1 MDKRTDSD
9 NNIHNSSSTKGFSS
23 AKLLKT
29 INSRQNTYSVRSDA
43 SYSPDSSETNNY
55 SEESS
60 LEGIINPTNRLISS
74 SVSFLESIATSQE
87 TKRSSVAKTLNL
99 FRKKKDPLKK
109 FYSRFPVV
117 LTQPNFVYYTYYK
130 CTLERGFGSKGKL
143 YITNR
148 DLFFYGKLLGRKTKL
163 QIPYQDILHMDK
175 LQHPS
180 SIRVTTMSS
189 QYILSHFKKIDST
202 FAVLVHLWQCH
213 IDGIEPPSYFEEPS
227 IQYGFTEEQSSTEKV
242 KNISLHKRKQSKDDL
257 FLPKRDKIKQNPQS
271 SLKRRSS
278 FVNDSRSVHNG
289 TTSIIQTAST
299 KSHPGKYHTESRE
312 ICKYCISSHY
322 KYNMINESF
331 LANPDTL
338 ISILFGDGI
347 NELHSQALYTGEWI
361 KNREISLLH
370 IGDWNTKTKERRL
383 VYEIPITEKLESFY
397 QREVSIIVIE
407 VQQWKHTENIS
418 THLLESLFLFPS
430 GKFHEESND
439 DSEYE
444 FYGIEVKMKYCIS
457 STIEAKCHLS
467 VTADINVISDAPST
481 SNAQI
486 KFVNIMFID
495 MSLLN
500 DLLLKKL
507 HNDLLIRVD
516 NKRITSGSIWHEWM
530 IERLLSWRPVMRLP
544 CIHIHSISRSIIFGI
559 RMIRKSL
566 YIIYFILFYGTFPI
580 FLYIEDSYTIISE
593 WYRHRM
599 SSSLKHK
606 RLLVLIFIWM
616 MLNGLLIWIFLW
628 GGEES
633 FISISEHHMLWSYWS
648 EKGQNAKIIL
658 YRLMTRELEKI
669 SNLLNRIQSHAQ
681 FIANMAF

>member
-9 NNIHNSSSTKGFSS
+9 NDTRISTSTKSSSA
-23 AKLLKT
+23 AKPIKT
-29 INSRQNTYSVRSDA
+29 TNTRPQSSVRSDA
-43 SYSPDSSETNNY
+43 SHSPDSSETNNY

-60 LEGIINPTNRLISS
+60 LEGVINPTNRLISS

-87 TKRSSVAKTLNL
+87 TKRSSAAKTLNL

-109 FYSRFPVV
+109 FYSRFPIVS
-117 LTQPNFVYYTYYK
+117 TQSNFVYYTYYK
-130 CTLERGFGSKGKL
+130 CTLERGFGSRGKL

-189 QYILSHFKKIDST
+189 QYVLSHFKKIDST

-213 IDGIEPPSYFEEPS
+213 IDGIEPPSYFEE
-227 IQYGFTEEQSSTEKV
+227 SSTEYGSTQEQLPTEKI
-242 KNISLHKRKQSKDDL
+242 KNASLHSRKQSKDDL
-257 FLPKRDKIKQNPQS
+257 SLPRRDTAKQKHQS

-278 FVNDSRSVHNG
+278 FVIDPRS
-289 TTSIIQTAST
+289 TRDDITSITQIAST
-299 KSHPGKYHTESRE
+299 KSHPGQYRQESRE
-312 ICKYCISSHY
+312 ICKYCLSSHY
-322 KYNMINESF
+322 KYNMINETF
-331 LANPDTL
+331 LTNPHAL
-338 ISILFGDGI
+338 ISILFGDDI
-347 NELHSQALYTGEWI
+347 DELHSQALYTNEWV
-361 KNREISLLH
+361 KSKGISLLH
-370 IGDWNTKTKERRL
+370 IGDWNMKTKERRL

-397 QREVSIIVIE
+397 QGEVSIIVIE
-407 VQQWKHTENIS
+407 VQQWKHTENAK

-430 GKFHEESND
+430 GKFYQESTD

-457 STIEAKCHLS
+457 SIPEAKCNLS

-481 SNAQI
+481 PNAQI
-486 KFVNIMFID
+486 KFAHIMFID

-500 DLLLKKL
+500 DLLLKRL
-507 HNDLLIRVD
+507 HDDLLVIRVGGKGISSD
-516 NKRITSGSIWHEWM
+516 SVWNGWRIGN
-530 IERLLSWRPVMRLP
+530 LLSWRPVMRLP
-544 CIHIHSISRSIIFGI
+544 CIHLNSISRSIIYGI

-566 YIIYFILFYGTFPI
+566 SNVYFMLFYGTFPI

-593 WYRHRM
+593 WYRRKV
-599 SSSLKHK
+599 SPNLKHK
-606 RLLVLIFIWM
+606 RLLVLIFVWM

-633 FISISEHHMLWSYWS
+633 FVSINEHHMLWSYWS
-648 EKGQNAKIIL
+648 GKGHDVKIIL
-658 YRLMTRELEKI
+658 YRSMKRELERI
-669 SNLLNRIQSHAQ
+669 SELLNRIQSHAQ